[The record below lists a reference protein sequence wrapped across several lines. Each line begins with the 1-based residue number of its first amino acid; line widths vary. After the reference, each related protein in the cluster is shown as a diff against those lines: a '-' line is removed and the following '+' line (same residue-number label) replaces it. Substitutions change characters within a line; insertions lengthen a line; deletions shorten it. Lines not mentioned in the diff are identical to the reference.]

1 MRTHNITSIEAM
13 LALLEQSL
21 LDVGHVKTLAQH
33 AMNAERPL
41 LGSPSLR
48 QDASGNIGFGTPP
61 APTSAARLLA
71 LYERAK
77 ACRNEARDTL
87 ETMLGVGMRS
97 ATTATQWA
105 RFNAKIEEVK
115 SIERAAVE
123 EANQTTTGR

>member
-41 LGSPSLR
+41 QGSPSLR

-71 LYERAK
+71 LYERGLHEMPLATWELFLIKVGQQKVAK
-77 ACRNEARDTL
+77 
-87 ETMLGVGMRS
+87 
-97 ATTATQWA
+97 
-105 RFNAKIEEVK
+105 FNGAGK
-115 SIERAAVE
+115 
-123 EANQTTTGR
+123 